1 LPVAVAAAGEEKMG
15 GWFETVTVILIVVFG
30 AVAGRLFS
38 RLKYPHWVWGYCVP
52 LMLLAFV
59 LVATYISSKTIMPV
73 IVWISGGRARFI
85 IIGLAVT
92 MGSMTLLGRLK
103 NRLEKTVLS
112 VLMASVVIWGTV
124 LPFFVPVLIR
134 NDLTNLK
141 TKINADNICVQT
153 TNFTCGP
160 AAAVTALR
168 RLGFPA
174 QEGEIAILSHTSPVV
189 GTLPWCLYRAI
200 QQRYA
205 AQGIECQL
213 RHFKSVGELRGQDV
227 TLVVVKDAFLLDHC
241 VAVLEVGDKTV
252 TIADPALG
260 RQKMSHKEFEDVWR
274 FYGITLKHTL
284 VQKG

>member
-1 LPVAVAAAGEEKMG
+1 MG
-15 GWFETVTVILIVVFG
+15 GWFETVTVVLIVVFG
-30 AVAGRLFS
+30 AVTGRLFS
-38 RLKYPHWVWGYCVP
+38 RLKNPHWVWGYCVP

-59 LVATYISSKTIMPV
+59 LAATYISSKTIMPV
-73 IVWISGGRARFI
+73 LVWVSGGRARFI

-103 NRLEKTVLS
+103 NRLEKTVLA
-112 VLMASVVIWGTV
+112 VLMAGVVIWGTV

-168 RLGFPA
+168 RLGLPA

-205 AQGIECQL
+205 AQGIECRL
-213 RHFKSVGELRGQDV
+213 RHFNSVSELRGQDV

-241 VAVLEVGDKTV
+241 VAVLEVGDETV
-252 TIADPALG
+252 TIADPAMG
-260 RQKMSHKEFEDVWR
+260 RQKMSHKDFEDVWR
-274 FYGITLKHTL
+274 FYGITLKNHPA
-284 VQKG
+284 QKG

>member
-1 LPVAVAAAGEEKMG
+1 MG
-15 GWFETVTVILIVVFG
+15 GWFETVIVILIVVFG

-38 RLKYPHWVWGYCVP
+38 RLKNSHWVWGYCVP
-52 LMLLAFV
+52 LMFLAFV
-59 LVATYISSKTIMPV
+59 LTATYVSSKTFVPV
-73 IVWISGGRARFI
+73 LIWISGGRARFI

-112 VLMASVVIWGTV
+112 VLMAGVVIWGTV

-134 NDLTNLK
+134 KDLRNLR
-141 TKINADNICVQT
+141 TRINADNICVQT
-153 TNFTCGP
+153 TNYTCGP

-168 RLGFPA
+168 RLGLTA

-205 AQGIECQL
+205 AQGIECRL
-213 RHFKSVGELRGQDV
+213 RHFNSVAELRGQDV

-241 VAVLEVGDKTV
+241 VAVLEVGDETV

-260 RQKMSHKEFEDVWR
+260 RQKMSHKDFEDVWR
-274 FYGITLKHTL
+274 FYGITLKNRL
-284 VQKG
+284 AQKG